1 MPLVENGVWVGSGG
15 AITFK
20 LLAISSD
27 ATQGYVMVWGL
38 GRVGWGNNVHVTCNL
53 K

>member
-1 MPLVENGVWVGSGG
+1 MGCGG
-15 AITFK
+15 AITFM

-27 ATQGYVMVWGL
+27 VTQGYVKAWGL
-38 GRVGWGNNVHVTCNL
+38 GRVGWGNSVDVTCNL